1 MSVGVVVVVA
11 WAQEYGVIGW
21 GLFLAMSS
29 LATLFVLRYGFP
41 RSLHGEIAQLRVE
54 VERQRI
60 NIEEILDSNA
70 HLRQRVQALEFNRQA
85 QEVHLAR
92 LQGEMGRAS

>member
-1 MSVGVVVVVA
+1 MLNFA
-11 WAQEYGVIGW
+11 REYGVIGW

-29 LATLFVLRYGFP
+29 LAMLFVMRYGFP
-41 RSLHGEIAQLRVE
+41 RSLHSEIAQLRSE
-54 VERQRI
+54 VERQRV
-60 NIEEILDSNA
+60 NIEELLDSNA

-85 QEVHLAR
+85 QEVQLAR